1 MPTVAMIDL
10 PPSQYAS
17 NGPRYHWD
25 DRGRTITW
33 PCPRC
38 AATLTAVGTHGAE
51 HDCTHP
57 KAHVTGDAARARV
70 AAWWAGYDAAKANA
84 EPCHQ
89 NHVPDGGHCIVIE
102 PADGP
107 AVILTTGGAHAPSY
121 LLTDQTPSADDVFD
135 LARKPVLRAVLAA
148 RLTAMADLLAPT
160 PEGAPQ

>member
-57 KAHVTGDAARARV
+57 KAHLAADAARARV
-70 AAWWAGYDAAKANA
+70 AAWWAGYDAAQANA

-89 NHVPDGGHCIVIE
+89 NHVPDGATILL
-102 PADGP
+102 PTDGP
-107 AVILTTGGAHAPSY
+107 VVYLTTGGGDAY
-121 LLTDQTPSADDVFD
+121 VLTDRMTSGDDVVGT
-135 LARKPVLRAVLAA
+135 AHPVLRAVLAA
-148 RLTAMADLLAPT
+148 RLSAMAELLAPT
-160 PEGAPQ
+160 PQERP